1 MRIATNAT
9 GRILL
14 ALLLLWSGVACSGGQ
29 EAPREPLP
37 PPSAAAEAP
46 KAEAPKTAEAPEAK
60 PEKDRFQDV
69 RGYLQGLV
77 AEKKIAGAVAM
88 ISQGGNVLYLDAVG
102 MQDVE
107 AGKPMSP
114 DTIFRICSMTK
125 PITSVAAMMLV
136 EEGKLSLT
144 DPLSK
149 FVPEFKK
156 VTVATPDPA
165 KKGAYKQEKAQR
177 EITVEDLLTHKSGL
191 TYRFLADPYFQKLYA
206 AAGISDGLS
215 ETKGTIGDQAKK
227 LAALP
232 LVHQPGAAW
241 TYSLSTDVLGRVIE
255 VASGKTLEAF
265 FYERILKPLQMNDTH
280 FHLPAKDEPRLA
292 AVVQPTKD
300 QTIERLPAGT
310 VQKGELRYSA
320 SYPLDRNGK
329 YFSGGAG
336 LVTTAKD
343 YGRFAQMLLNGGEL
357 DGVRILKKET
367 VDLMTR
373 SHTADVTMPKG
384 FLDAFGLGFGL
395 VIEPPKDGDQASVGT
410 FSWGGFYNTYFWVD
424 PQKKV
429 VGVLMTQLYPSEHLH
444 MPETFLKKTYAALG
458 K

>member
-1 MRIATNAT
+1 MRIATNAA

-14 ALLLLWSGVACSGGQ
+14 PLLLLWSSVACSGGQ
-29 EAPREPLP
+29 EGPREPQPL
-37 PPSAAAEAP
+37 PSAATAEAP
-46 KAEAPKTAEAPEAK
+46 KAEAPQAK
-60 PEKDRFQDV
+60 PEQDRFQDV
-69 RGYLQGLV
+69 RSYLQGLV
-77 AEKKIAGAVAM
+77 AEKKIAGAVVM
-88 ISQGGNVLYLDAVG
+88 ISQDGKVLYLDAMG

-107 AGKPMSP
+107 AGKPMRS
-114 DTIFRICSMTK
+114 DAIFRICSMTK

-165 KKGAYKQEKAQR
+165 KKGAYKLEKAQR
-177 EITVEDLLTHKSGL
+177 EITVQDLLTHTSGL
-191 TYRFLADPYFQKLYA
+191 TYRFLADPYFLKLYTD
-206 AAGISDGLS
+206 AGISDGLA
-215 ETKGTIGDQAKK
+215 ETKGTIADQAKK

-241 TYSLSTDVLGRVIE
+241 TYGLSTDVLGRVLE
-255 VASGKTLEAF
+255 VASGKTLEEL
-265 FYERILKPLQMNDTH
+265 FYERLFKPLQMNDTH
-280 FHLPAKDEPRLA
+280 FHLPAKEEPRLA
-292 AVVQPTKD
+292 AVYQPTKD

-310 VQKGELRYSA
+310 VQNGGAAYSA

-336 LVTTAKD
+336 LVSTAKD

-357 DGVRILKKET
+357 EGARLLKKET
-367 VDLMTR
+367 VELMTR
-373 SHTADVTMPKG
+373 NHAGESVPKALG
-384 FLDAFGLGFGL
+384 GFGLGFG
-395 VIEPPKDGDQASVGT
+395 VITDAQKDGDQGSVGT
-410 FSWGGFYNTYFWVD
+410 FSWAGFYNTQFWVD
-424 PQKKV
+424 PQKKLV
-429 VGVLMTQLYPSEHLH
+429 AVLLTQLHPAEHLG
-444 MPETFLKKTYAALG
+444 MSEAFRKQVYAALG